1 MKAERDCLKV
11 FSRSMINTRM
21 TGFDRARHVP
31 KEDSM
36 DGRVHFILDYLLISM
51 DYFLKGAYFFVG
63 GMMKKVF
70 EFI

>member
-1 MKAERDCLKV
+1 
-11 FSRSMINTRM
+11 M